1 MLLLWIHSIRK
12 ATRPSKVV
20 LEYKNELSIF
30 LLFFLECGQSR
41 MSDPAITNVYVK
53 QSYSIYRNNMK
64 LCLLID
70 LYIDCICYLVC
81 IKTNSY
87 IIRIII

>member
-1 MLLLWIHSIRK
+1 MHLILR
-12 ATRPSKVV
+12 ATRPREVV

-53 QSYSIYRNNMK
+53 QSYGNESNNYS
-64 LCLLID
+64 L
-70 LYIDCICYLVC
+70 
-81 IKTNSY
+81 T
-87 IIRIII
+87 